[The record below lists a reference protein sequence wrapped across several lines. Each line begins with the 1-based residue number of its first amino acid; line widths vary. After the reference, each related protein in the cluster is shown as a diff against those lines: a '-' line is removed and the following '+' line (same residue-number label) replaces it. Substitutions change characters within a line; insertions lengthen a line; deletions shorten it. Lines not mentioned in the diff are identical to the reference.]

1 MHDHSDTTHRALH
14 LENAY
19 ASPPARSFAKRTST
33 SNYPFVV
40 LRFEDGH
47 EIRIA
52 QGKVKTFDAYTG
64 EVIKVVAVFDPTAK
78 ERDLLESVRAE
89 DLPDA
94 EPHESR

>member
-1 MHDHSDTTHRALH
+1 MN
-14 LENAY
+14 LEHP
-19 ASPPARSFAKRTST
+19 SVT
-33 SNYPFVV
+33 

-52 QGKVKTFDAYTG
+52 KGKVKTFDAYAG
-64 EVIKVVAVFDPTAK
+64 EVIKVVAVYDPSSR
-78 ERDLLESVRAE
+78 ERDLLDSLRAE

>member
-1 MHDHSDTTHRALH
+1 MPPVPTKLRKAYVNIDH
-14 LENAY
+14 
-19 ASPPARSFAKRTST
+19 PA
-33 SNYPFVV
+33 VI

-47 EIRIA
+47 QIHIA

-64 EVIKVVAVFDPTAK
+64 EVIRVVAHYDPSSR

>member
-1 MHDHSDTTHRALH
+1 M
-14 LENAY
+14 
-19 ASPPARSFAKRTST
+19 PPAPNKLRKAYV
-33 SNYPFVV
+33 NIDHPAVI

-47 EIRIA
+47 EIRVS

-64 EVIKVVAVFDPTAK
+64 ETIRVVAVYDPTSK

-94 EPHESR
+94 EAHESR

>member
-1 MHDHSDTTHRALH
+1 MPVAGAKLRK
-14 LENAY
+14 AY
-19 ASPPARSFAKRTST
+19 VNL
-33 SNYPFVV
+33 NYPFVV

-52 QGKVKTFDAYTG
+52 QGKVKTFDEYRG
-64 EVIKVVAVFDPTAK
+64 EVINVVAIFDAPAK
-78 ERDLLESVRAE
+78 ERDLLESLRAE

>member
-1 MHDHSDTTHRALH
+1 MPPVANKLRK
-14 LENAY
+14 AY
-19 ASPPARSFAKRTST
+19 VNLNHPQ
-33 SNYPFVV
+33 VI

-64 EVIKVVAVFDPTAK
+64 EVIKVVAVFDATAK

>member
-1 MHDHSDTTHRALH
+1 MPPVVTKLRK
-14 LENAY
+14 AY
-19 ASPPARSFAKRTST
+19 VNLNHPL
-33 SNYPFVV
+33 VI

-47 EIRIA
+47 EIRIK

-64 EVIKVVAVFDPTAK
+64 EVVRVVAVFDDSGR

>member
-1 MHDHSDTTHRALH
+1 M
-14 LENAY
+14 
-19 ASPPARSFAKRTST
+19 PPATKLRKAYV
-33 SNYPFVV
+33 NIDHPAVL

-47 EIRIA
+47 EIRIP

-64 EVIKVVAVFDPTAK
+64 EVIKVVALYDPTSK
-78 ERDLLESVRAE
+78 ERDLLDSLRAE

>member
-1 MHDHSDTTHRALH
+1 M
-14 LENAY
+14 
-19 ASPPARSFAKRTST
+19 PPAQKLRKAYV
-33 SNYPFVV
+33 NIDHPAVI

-47 EIRIA
+47 EIRVS

-64 EVIKVVAVFDPTAK
+64 EIIRVVAVYDPTSK
-78 ERDLLESVRAE
+78 DRDLLESIRAE

>member
-1 MHDHSDTTHRALH
+1 MPIAGSKLRKAYVN
-14 LENAY
+14 LE
-19 ASPPARSFAKRTST
+19 
-33 SNYPFVV
+33 YPFVV

-47 EIRIA
+47 EIRIT

-64 EVIKVVAVFDPTAK
+64 EVIKVVAIFDATAK